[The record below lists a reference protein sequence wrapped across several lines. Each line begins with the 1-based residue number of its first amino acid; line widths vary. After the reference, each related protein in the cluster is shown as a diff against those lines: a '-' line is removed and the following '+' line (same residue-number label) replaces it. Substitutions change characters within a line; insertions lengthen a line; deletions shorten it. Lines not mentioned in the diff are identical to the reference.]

1 LPSEEIETAVAVAP
15 EIPSSRVEDDSF
27 VEERSATTGTKTP
40 EEDRATFVSRVAEKI
55 RTLAATSENGDT
67 VSGTAGTDSSADLSV
82 ATPVP
87 VPVDNEAGGE
97 ATGTGEIDESR
108 DAAVKVP
115 VKPAAE
121 TPILP
126 DSYRRSLK
134 AYGWED
140 AAIDKNL
147 QTMGKDFID
156 TAAKIHSN
164 RNSEVGQ
171 WAEAGRQARE
181 QQSKSG
187 VTPQQTALSS
197 AGSLQSLDVE
207 KLKEEYGEDAL
218 ITKLVLPMS
227 AMIERINWMLPA
239 VQETQQR
246 ASQAEQ
252 DALLRQIDGFFGSK
266 EMDAFKEIY
275 GSGNELTTEHFT
287 ARNKVLEMADAL
299 VVGASMQHRR
309 LSSAD
314 ALQMAHD
321 SVSSGFKKQEAR
333 VEIKGQLTKRA
344 KGVTL
349 RPSSRQPVKRS
360 GEGMTRE
367 ELVKVVSQKLAA
379 MRGDNS

>member
-1 LPSEEIETAVAVAP
+1 LPSEEIETAVAP
-15 EIPSSRVEDDSF
+15 EIPSSRVEDDSSA
-27 VEERSATTGTKTP
+27 EEKSATTGTKTP
-40 EEDRATFVSRVAEKI
+40 VEDRAAFVSRVMEKI
-55 RTLAATSENGDT
+55 RTLAATSDNGDT
-67 VSGTAGTDSSADLSV
+67 VSGTEGTDSSADPSV
-82 ATPVP
+82 ATPAP
-87 VPVDNEAGGE
+87 VPVENEAGGEAGGE
-97 ATGTGEIDESR
+97 ATGTGETDESK

-115 VKPAAE
+115 VKPDAE
-121 TPILP
+121 TPTLP

-140 AAIDKNL
+140 ADIDKNL
-147 QTMGKDFID
+147 QVMGKDFID

-187 VTPQQTALSS
+187 TTPQTAPPN
-197 AGSLQSLDVE
+197 AGSLRSLDVE
-207 KLKEEYGEDAL
+207 KLKEQYGEDAL
-218 ITKLVLPMS
+218 ITQLVLPMN
-227 AMIERINWMLPA
+227 AMIEQVNRILPA

-252 DALLRQIDGFFGSK
+252 DALLRQIDGFFGSR
-266 EMDAFKEIY
+266 EMDAYKTVY
-275 GSGNELTTEHFT
+275 GSGDKLTEEHYT

-299 VVGASMQHRR
+299 VVGASLQHRR

-333 VEIKGQLTKRA
+333 AEIKGQLAKRA
-344 KGVTL
+344 NGITL

-360 GEGMTRE
+360 GAGMTRE
-367 ELVKVVSQKLAA
+367 ELVKTVGQKLAA
-379 MRGDNS
+379 MRGD